1 MPYQASAVAGRQLKM
16 TGSSPPSYTLIPGL
30 TNLQY
35 TNRVRNEINTTAIS
49 DEDEQFVPGRRAA
62 ASVTFSLF
70 VDYAN
75 AQHVALLANY
85 NNNGA
90 DLLYFQ
96 DVFDDSGDT
105 ELAWI
110 GYVTRWEDAADVD
123 GANMVNVSIK
133 VTGTVN
139 YTP

>member
-16 TGSSPPSYTLIPGL
+16 SGSSPPSYTLIPGV

-35 TNRVRNEINTTAIS
+35 TNRTRNEINVTSIS
-49 DEDEQFVPGRRAA
+49 DEDEQFVPGRRSA
-62 ASVTFSLF
+62 ASVTFNLF

-75 AQHVALLANY
+75 AQHVALLANF
-85 NNNGA
+85 NANGTEQ
-90 DLLYFQ
+90 LYFQ
-96 DVFDDSGDT
+96 DVFDDTGDT

-110 GYVTRWEDAADVD
+110 GYVTQWADSAEAD
-123 GANMVNVSIK
+123 GANSVAVTIK